1 MLRGMFHLHAPLV
14 DARRASRR
22 VRSATRTPDPEQ
34 KSRQCRTD
42 LAGNRYRRQRLL
54 AAAQCSVPYSL
65 RSSPHL
71 RTETGGECSW
81 AHMRVECR
89 GDRALLARMACAVA
103 FSQWDAGDGILRA
116 CAKNFIFFDLKK
128 RP

>member
-1 MLRGMFHLHAPLV
+1 MPDRFWPVTGIEDKGFWLRL
-14 DARRASRR
+14 
-22 VRSATRTPDPEQ
+22 SAL
-34 KSRQCRTD
+34 C
-42 LAGNRYRRQRLL
+42 L
-54 AAAQCSVPYSL
+54 YSL
-65 RSSPHL
+65 RSSSHL

-116 CAKNFIFFDLKK
+116 CARDFIFIL
-128 RP
+128 

>member
-1 MLRGMFHLHAPLV
+1 MPDRFWPVTGIEDKGFWLRL
-14 DARRASRR
+14 
-22 VRSATRTPDPEQ
+22 SAL
-34 KSRQCRTD
+34 C
-42 LAGNRYRRQRLL
+42 L
-54 AAAQCSVPYSL
+54 YSL
-65 RSSPHL
+65 RSSSHL

-116 CAKNFIFFDLKK
+116 CARILFFFDLKK
-128 RP
+128 ALVSKELGRCSL